1 MKYIICLFLLL
12 QLTSRANNF
21 PTKPTNY
28 ITDEA
33 NVISDTDELLL
44 NKKLH
49 SFQDSTSSQ
58 IFVYIANS
66 LEGADIVQVSHDIFD
81 KWDIGQKGKNN
92 GVLITIFIKDHKF
105 RIHTG
110 YGMEGI
116 LPDVLTK
123 RIQDEEMRPSFKQN
137 NYYGGIN
144 NGVDK
149 LIYYSK
155 NEYKAQNYQA
165 NKEEE
170 EDSYVGY
177 ILVYI
182 FTGIL
187 YFLFYL
193 IMRSSFKENRSFK
206 ITFLIIAAVIGMIPG
221 IGLFFV
227 ALLLIIFAIVAA
239 IRKVSKN
246 VSSGT
251 WTSSGSSFYSGSS
264 WGSSSDSSS
273 SWSSSDSSSDFGGG
287 GGGDSGGGGSSSDW

>member
-1 MKYIICLFLLL
+1 MKYLISIFFLISTL
-12 QLTSRANNF
+12 AFGAKF
-21 PTKPTNY
+21 PSKPLNY
-28 ITDEA
+28 VTDDA
-33 NVISDTDELLL
+33 NVINDADEALL

-49 SFQDSTSSQ
+49 AFQDSTSSQ
-58 IFVYIANS
+58 IFVYITNS
-66 LEGADIVQVSHDIFD
+66 LDGADMVQLSHDIFD

-92 GVLITIFIKDHKF
+92 GVLIAVFINDHKF

-110 YGMEGI
+110 YGMEGV

-123 RIQDEEMRPSFKQN
+123 RIQDEDMRPLFKQN
-137 NYYGGIN
+137 NYYDGIN

-155 NEYKAQNYQA
+155 NEYNAQNYKGNQV
-165 NKEEE
+165 KE

-187 YFLFYL
+187 YFLFFL
-193 IMRSSFKENRSFK
+193 IMRSSFKENRGFR
-206 ITFLIIAAVIGMIPG
+206 ITFLSIAGVIGLIPG

-227 ALLLIIFAIVAA
+227 ALLLIIFAIIAA

-251 WTSSGSSFYSGSS
+251 WSSSGSSFYSGSS
-264 WGSSSDSSS
+264 WGSSSSSSS